1 MRDSVNRGAYILSI
15 LLLYLDC
22 GLFTPVPQPATLT
35 MSITRSVEYCHRL
48 RQLAADQLRAVTE
61 YTIRGHMG
69 PEQELALQLEI
80 LRIATNIQRMM
91 PPLVDQEGEGRI
103 IADQAVSSLLQA
115 SDDIASIRGS
125 YGERV

>member
-1 MRDSVNRGAYILSI
+1 
-15 LLLYLDC
+15 
-22 GLFTPVPQPATLT
+22 
-35 MSITRSVEYCHRL
+35 
-48 RQLAADQLRAVTE
+48 
-61 YTIRGHMG
+61 MG

-80 LRIATNIQRMM
+80 LKIAANIQRMM

-115 SDDIASIRGS
+115 SDNIASIRGS

>member
-22 GLFTPVPQPATLT
+22 GLFTP
-35 MSITRSVEYCHRL
+35 
-48 RQLAADQLRAVTE
+48 LAADQLRAVTE

-80 LRIATNIQRMM
+80 LRIAASIQRMM
-91 PPLVDQEGEGRI
+91 PPLVD
-103 IADQAVSSLLQA
+103 
-115 SDDIASIRGS
+115 
-125 YGERV
+125 